1 MKRTITLL
9 FALLIAFAASAQDV
23 LPYSVPA
30 NEAKHSEAVAG
41 RNAIVKSSQTHMKF
55 MGIPLNGTINAFQQ
69 KLAAKGVQ
77 PNKAL
82 NEILPVGQRAFKGTF
97 CGYKSQIYVYYN
109 AKTKTVYRAKAC
121 MTFNDR
127 EIIQNKSNEF
137 RSLLNEKYSYACL
150 PMGEQDGFDSYC
162 WLLSHDSEDVIG
174 EIDLYVSKS
183 NLTYPTEYTLHIDY
197 TDAINNDANN
207 ASKSEDL

>member
-23 LPYSVPA
+23 MPYSVPA

-82 NEILPVGQRAFKGTF
+82 NEILPVGTRVFTGTF
-97 CGYKSQIYVYYN
+97 CGYEAEIGVYYN
-109 AKTKTVYRAKAC
+109 TKTKTVYRAKAFFTGEDKEQ
-121 MTFNDR
+121 MQR
-127 EIIQNKSNEF
+127 RYNEF
-137 RSLLNEKYSYACL
+137 LDLLNNKYPDAEVTE
-150 PMGEQDGFDSYC
+150 GENDGFDACGWRIWGEDSAVG
-162 WLLSHDSEDVIG
+162 WIELFISEDN
-174 EIDLYVSKS
+174 SF
-183 NLTYPTEYTLHIDY
+183 YPTQYTLHIDY
-197 TDAINNDANN
+197 TDAINYFANN